1 MLFTRQSQINCTTNI
16 EKINRFLEGK
26 HITIHQI
33 DFEVYND
40 GDHFKVIPHT
50 ENSDQI
56 FTLPITKVFIHS
68 KDNGSIVKL
77 KFTPRQIDIGGP
89 YLLLLFIGFAIL
101 AGVMLLWYQTN
112 LQTAFIL
119 IGMALAT
126 MAIMWYRMERGYF
139 DYIRKIKKWIKTNIQ
154 EDPMIQ

>member
-1 MLFTRQSQINCTTNI
+1 MLFTRQSQINCTANI

-89 YLLLLFIGFAIL
+89 YLLLLFIGFAML